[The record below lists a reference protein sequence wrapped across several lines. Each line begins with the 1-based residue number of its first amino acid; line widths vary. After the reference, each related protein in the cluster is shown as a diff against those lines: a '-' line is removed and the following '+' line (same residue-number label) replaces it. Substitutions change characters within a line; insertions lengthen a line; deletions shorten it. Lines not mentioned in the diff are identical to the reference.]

1 MFRHANLNHIRF
13 SAAVPPTVT
22 GEGPLY
28 NMGRLDS
35 IVVPCGSLE
44 AWLADSYW
52 GQFADKYKEDCNGI
66 AGIQDDGISVY
77 PNPARGRMVVSVT
90 DNCCH
95 LELVNMLGVTVL
107 SQKVA
112 GSSIEID
119 VSRLARGTYLLRLH
133 SADGIATKRLIV
145 Q

>member
-1 MFRHANLNHIRF
+1 MLRSSSPLPHILLTY
-13 SAAVPPTVT
+13 TVIIYLLRSQLVVR
-22 GEGPLY
+22 GEGWWNNVGY
-28 NMGRLDS
+28 
-35 IVVPCGSLE
+35 I
-44 AWLADSYW
+44 
-52 GQFADKYKEDCNGI
+52 EDCNGI

-77 PNPARGRMVVSVT
+77 PNPARGRVEVNGT
-90 DNCCH
+90 DNCNH

-133 SADGIATKRLIV
+133 STDGIATKRLIV

>member
-1 MFRHANLNHIRF
+1 
-13 SAAVPPTVT
+13 
-22 GEGPLY
+22 
-28 NMGRLDS
+28 
-35 IVVPCGSLE
+35 
-44 AWLADSYW
+44 
-52 GQFADKYKEDCNGI
+52 
-66 AGIQDDGISVY
+66 
-77 PNPARGRMVVSVT
+77 MVVSVT
-90 DNCCH
+90 DNCSH